1 MTSEKNLKKIKFPI
15 KILISLIVSFS
26 FIMSVYAADTLVP
39 IGKTAGIKL
48 LSDGAIVVEISED
61 LPQNPAKTAGI
72 RKGDV
77 IKKINGKQIFANQQL
92 KEIISKC
99 KGEEIRI
106 EILRDGKAKSIKA
119 KPVKNKNGE
128 YALGIMIRD
137 SIAGI
142 GTITYYNPENNT
154 YGALGHAISDSDTG
168 LIIPVNFG
176 ELMKSGVSGVKKGK
190 SGTPGELVG
199 EYDINAEIADI
210 KVNCESGI
218 FGTIKSD
225 DAAANFKGLKEY
237 PVAKNEEIKRGKASI
252 LANVEGEEVCEYEVE
267 ITTIYHDGEKTK
279 NMVIK
284 VTDPKLLEKTG
295 GIVQGMS
302 GSPIIQDGKLVGAV
316 THVLVNDPTRGYGIF
331 IENMLAEA
339 E

>member
-1 MTSEKNLKKIKFPI
+1 MTSGKDLKKIKFPI
-15 KILISLIVSFS
+15 KILIAIIFSLS
-26 FIMSVYAADTLVP
+26 FIISVYASDTLIP

-48 LSDGAIVVEISED
+48 LSDGAIVVDISES
-61 LPQNPAKTAGI
+61 LPENPAKSAGI
-72 RKGDV
+72 KKGDI
-77 IKKINGKQIFANQQL
+77 IKKADNKQILCNYDL
-92 KEIISKC
+92 KEIITKSNGK
-99 KGEEIRI
+99 EIKI
-106 EILRDGKAKSIKA
+106 EILRDGKAMTVNA
-119 KPVKNKNGE
+119 KPVKSKNGE
-128 YALGIMIRD
+128 CALGIMIRD

-176 ELMKSGVSGVKKGK
+176 ELMRSGISGVKKGK
-190 SGTPGELVG
+190 SGNPGELIG
-199 EYDINAEIADI
+199 EYDIKTEIADI
-210 KVNCESGI
+210 KINCESGI
-218 FGTIKSD
+218 FGTMKNADS
-225 DAAANFKGLKEY
+225 FKGLKEY
-237 PVAKNEEIKRGKASI
+237 PVAKKEEIKRGKASI
-252 LANVEGEEVCEYEVE
+252 LTNVSGEEVCEYEVE

-302 GSPIIQDGKLVGAV
+302 GSPIVQNGKLVGAV
-316 THVLVNDPTRGYGIF
+316 THVFVNDPTRGYGIF